1 EPLYVSQNLCRN
13 NKNYGIFY
21 EPQRGVGTAQ
31 DIITTDNVCLGNYA
45 GIADCGVEG
54 LIVSNNQMRGNT
66 HGFLMYPGTNNG
78 GKPGRRGRLQGNII
92 RGNTE
97 NGVTSVCS
105 KTDPLL
111 GEYALSGNHIYE
123 NGKDGINMNYSYPT
137 VKNLNNVISNNEI
150 YRNGRHGV
158 SLESGDVVNLDIV
171 YNRIYDNGQTTT
183 GHAVNIQVPMSR
195 SSVSN
200 NKLRDTQSTPTQ
212 QYPVFATGALTDVDI
227 SFNHCVGN
235 AQNTLSLTGA
245 KTRVTTFINPGIDL

>member
-1 EPLYVSQNLCRN
+1 
-13 NKNYGIFY
+13 
-21 EPQRGVGTAQ
+21 
-31 DIITTDNVCLGNYA
+31 
-45 GIADCGVEG
+45 
-54 LIVSNNQMRGNT
+54 
-66 HGFLMYPGTNNG
+66 
-78 GKPGRRGRLQGNII
+78 GRLQGNII

-171 YNRIYDNGQTTT
+171 YNRIYDNG
-183 GHAVNIQVPMSR
+183 
-195 SSVSN
+195 
-200 NKLRDTQSTPTQ
+200 
-212 QYPVFATGALTDVDI
+212 
-227 SFNHCVGN
+227 
-235 AQNTLSLTGA
+235 
-245 KTRVTTFINPGIDL
+245 

>member
-1 EPLYVSQNLCRN
+1 
-13 NKNYGIFY
+13 
-21 EPQRGVGTAQ
+21 
-31 DIITTDNVCLGNYA
+31 
-45 GIADCGVEG
+45 
-54 LIVSNNQMRGNT
+54 
-66 HGFLMYPGTNNG
+66 MYPGTNNG

-171 YNRIYDNGQTTT
+171 YNRIYDNGQTTA

>member
-1 EPLYVSQNLCRN
+1 
-13 NKNYGIFY
+13 
-21 EPQRGVGTAQ
+21 
-31 DIITTDNVCLGNYA
+31 
-45 GIADCGVEG
+45 
-54 LIVSNNQMRGNT
+54 
-66 HGFLMYPGTNNG
+66 
-78 GKPGRRGRLQGNII
+78 
-92 RGNTE
+92 
-97 NGVTSVCS
+97 
-105 KTDPLL
+105 
-111 GEYALSGNHIYE
+111 
-123 NGKDGINMNYSYPT
+123 MNYSYPT

-245 KTRVTTFINPGIDL
+245 KTRVTTFINPGDRFMMNKIKNNVCSNNKVVRFIFYHQKNAVFLLAIKITSSRNKKR